1 MDLPGNNQ
9 NVRAQ
14 NLKQITLEKQTTR
27 YMFLLNNIYQSFI
40 PLQLKACP
48 NSTNFV
54 VSGDNGFAY
63 LYQIIG

>member
-1 MDLPGNNQ
+1 MTDKGGRTIRWYNIWPQDLNNIDFMDLPGNNQ

-40 PLQLKACP
+40 PL
-48 NSTNFV
+48 
-54 VSGDNGFAY
+54 
-63 LYQIIG
+63 

>member
-40 PLQLKACP
+40 PL
-48 NSTNFV
+48 
-54 VSGDNGFAY
+54 
-63 LYQIIG
+63 